1 MLINYEPNTVGY
13 LDITFGPKWDYIP
26 LTKNYVENFLL
37 INVIDKQ
44 NISKIAMSASEL
56 LENAVKFSSKD
67 GIRMMIRKLDKKNQV
82 ELIVFNHVVKKEAE
96 KVGQLV
102 DEMNKMEPLQYY
114 IGKMKESVS
123 RKDGKAGLGL
133 ARINYEG
140 EAKINVKFYDDI
152 EVIQVKA
159 VFQLV

>member
-26 LTKNYVENFLL
+26 LTKNYIENFLL
-37 INVIDKQ
+37 INVIEKH

-56 LENAVKFSSKD
+56 LENAVKFSNKD
-67 GIRMMIRKLDKKNQV
+67 GIRMMIRKLVKKQQV
-82 ELIVFNHVVKKEAE
+82 ELIVFNHITKEEAKIVE
-96 KVGQLV
+96 DIVSH
-102 DEMNKMEPLQYY
+102 MNQQEPLQYY
-114 IGKMKESVS
+114 ITKMKESVS

-140 EAKINVKFYDDI
+140 EAKINVKYYDDREI
-152 EVIQVKA
+152 IQVRA
-159 VFQLV
+159 TFQLK